1 MEEYTWGSQWASL
14 NAEDSGLKTPPF
26 PQSYLQFAWLMKMK
40 MPSVETLATTDDLLI
55 LC

>member
-1 MEEYTWGSQWASL
+1 MEEYTWGSQWARL